1 MTYSLYWIK
10 EDTHTDPYS
19 EGYIGITKRDPDQ
32 RLYEHLT
39 RKQLEN
45 VEMLVLHEG
54 DKETIS
60 MLEEKYRPESYIG
73 WNKSPGGLTGGRP
86 LGIHTSGWKQTEE
99 SNRKRSEA
107 LKGENNPMFG
117 KTHSESARKAISK
130 SLEGN
135 TRNIRRTYIVT
146 EPDGTE
152 VIVESMK
159 EYCSDKD
166 VDPANLIKVAR
177 GKTKQAKGYTAKYY
191 K

>member
-32 RLYEHLT
+32 RLHEHLT

-54 DKETIS
+54 DKQSIS
-60 MLEEKYRPESYIG
+60 LLEESYRHESYIG

-107 LKGENNPMFG
+107 LKGEKNPMFG
-117 KTHSESARKAISK
+117 RKHPNTAAISK
-130 SLEGN
+130 SLKGN
-135 TRNIRRTYIVT
+135 SFAADQKYIVT

-152 VIVESMK
+152 VIVENITA
-159 EYCSDKD
+159 YCRERGD
-166 VDPANLIKVAR
+166 VNQSNLVKVAR
-177 GKTKQAKGYTAKYY
+177 GKVKQAKGYTARYY

>member
-10 EDTHTDPYS
+10 EDTHTDPYT

-45 VEMLVLHEG
+45 VEMLVLYEG

-60 MLEEKYRPESYIG
+60 KLEEKYRPKSYIG

-86 LGIHTSGWKQTEE
+86 LGIHTSGWKHTEE
-99 SNRKRSEA
+99 SKRKRSEA
-107 LKGENNPMFG
+107 LKGDKNPMFG
-117 KTHSESARKAISK
+117 RKHPNTAGISESLK
-130 SLEGN
+130 GN
-135 TRNIRRTYIVT
+135 TNPAKRIYVVT

-152 VIVESMK
+152 VTVKNMK

-166 VDPANLIKVAR
+166 VDAGNLIKVAR
-177 GKTKQAKGYTAKYY
+177 GKANIAKGYTARYY